1 MLSCIKTSL
10 RSSDFNKT
18 PLSIPIYFFDFREL
32 VQYKSSNMIIN
43 LIQAHVGELFPSI
56 TTATVFGLLMCL
68 GLLTITSKSEG
79 PLPGIPRLKGY
90 PILGAIPIYFRDGMA
105 LMLETLTTLGNDGIA
120 YAQIGNKTLVSVHD
134 PVMAK
139 EVLAFTDKIA
149 SRCAL
154 FSCRTL

>member
-1 MLSCIKTSL
+1 MSCIKTL
-10 RSSDFNKT
+10 FRSSNVR
-18 PLSIPIYFFDFREL
+18 PIYILHSGEVL
-32 VQYKSSNMIIN
+32 QYKSNNMITN
-43 LIQAHVGELFPSI
+43 LVQANMGELLPSI

-105 LMLETLTTLGNDGIA
+105 LMLETLTTLGTDGIA

-149 SRCAL
+149 SRYA
-154 FSCRTL
+154 FSSCRALYIYR